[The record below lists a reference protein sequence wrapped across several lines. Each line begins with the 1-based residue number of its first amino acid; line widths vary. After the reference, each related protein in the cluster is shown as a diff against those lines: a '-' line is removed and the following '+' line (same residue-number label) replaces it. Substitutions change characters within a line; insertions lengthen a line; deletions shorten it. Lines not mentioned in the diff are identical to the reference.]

1 MLPVQPFYT
10 MLEQQWSMI
19 GAVLKVNMLSVSAGF
34 QYTWSASAPIGSR
47 VDAASIKLGGVTV
60 VPTATYRI
68 TVNAFLADGGDGFAV
83 LKQGTNRVV
92 GAIDVDAL
100 EGYLTSHAPLAVPAL
115 TRVTMTP

>member
-1 MLPVQPFYT
+1 MAMNGATALPSSALGNAVLPVQPFSNLLVTLDVIGAQLDT

-19 GAVLKVNMLSVSAGF
+19 GAVLEVNMLSVSAGF

-47 VDAASIKLGGVTV
+47 VDAASIKRGGVTV

-83 LKQGTNRVV
+83 RCR
-92 GAIDVDAL
+92 
-100 EGYLTSHAPLAVPAL
+100 P
-115 TRVTMTP
+115 